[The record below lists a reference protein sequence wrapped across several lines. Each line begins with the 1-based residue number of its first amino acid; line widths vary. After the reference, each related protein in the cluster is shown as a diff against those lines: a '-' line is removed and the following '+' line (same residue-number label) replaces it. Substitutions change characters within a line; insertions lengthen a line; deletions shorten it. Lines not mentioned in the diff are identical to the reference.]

1 MDKHDYE
8 DQLAALQVEL
18 VKFHAWVRDTGQ
30 RIAVVFEGRDA
41 AGKGGSIKRVRE
53 NLNPRV
59 AGVVALQKPTD
70 REAAQ
75 WYFQRY
81 VHHLPAGGEIRLF
94 DRSWYNRGVVEHVF
108 GFCTPEERAAFF
120 RQLPDFE
127 QMVVDDGIRLTK
139 IWLNVGRAEQLRR
152 FLDRES
158 DPLKQWKLSRIDV
171 EGLPRWDAYS
181 DAIGETLSFG
191 HTAHAPWTV
200 IRSDD
205 KRRARLAVIRAI
217 LAPVAMTAR
226 TRTWWAIPIPRSA
239 AGPRCGR
246 TIRPPASERHVE
258 TRLSPR
264 QPQAGAGRR
273 GPAPDRGKGPD
284 RLHALGGGEERGRDA
299 RRRLPPFRGARGPD
313 RGMRAAGARDL
324 RRPHEVRLQRR
335 QTLGA
340 GGLRGDGARLSRLRA
355 QAPGPL
361 HGDVR
366 KRHLGQR
373 DAGTGAA
380 AAKSRKVLEAR
391 PRRCRSISRPK
402 SARRRRCSRPISGR

>member
-1 MDKHDYE
+1 MSKKAPKSASDAPGIPFDGAITRFFEEEAPESVREAITSANKSSMLDPSYPYAERMDKRDYE
-8 DQLAALQVEL
+8 DQLEALQVEL

-108 GFCTPEERAAFF
+108 GFCAPHERAAFF

-152 FLDRES
+152 FLDREQ

-171 EGLPRWDAYS
+171 EGLARWDAYS
-181 DAIGETLSFG
+181 DAIGETLALG
-191 HTAHAPWTV
+191 HTAHAPWTI

-217 LAPVAMTAR
+217 LAPVDYDGKNDDVVGHPDPS
-226 TRTWWAIPIPRSA
+226 ICG
-239 AGPRCGR
+239 GPEMWSDHS
-246 TIRPPASERHVE
+246 T
-258 TRLSPR
+258 
-264 QPQAGAGRR
+264 
-273 GPAPDRGKGPD
+273 
-284 RLHALGGGEERGRDA
+284 
-299 RRRLPPFRGARGPD
+299 
-313 RGMRAAGARDL
+313 
-324 RRPHEVRLQRR
+324 
-335 QTLGA
+335 
-340 GGLRGDGARLSRLRA
+340 
-355 QAPGPL
+355 PG
-361 HGDVR
+361 
-366 KRHLGQR
+366 
-373 DAGTGAA
+373 
-380 AAKSRKVLEAR
+380 S
-391 PRRCRSISRPK
+391 
-402 SARRRRCSRPISGR
+402 